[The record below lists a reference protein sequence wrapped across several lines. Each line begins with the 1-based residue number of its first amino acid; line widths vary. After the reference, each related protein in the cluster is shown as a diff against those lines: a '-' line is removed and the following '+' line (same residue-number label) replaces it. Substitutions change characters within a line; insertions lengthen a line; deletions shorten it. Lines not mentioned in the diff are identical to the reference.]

1 METVKIV
8 FDIDTKDIK
17 TSTDDLK
24 ALNKVTETEIE
35 TLKRLE
41 AESNASKVA
50 FSQLSKEIKSANAEL
65 VNVKKQFGD
74 ASKEAQSAQK
84 NVDSLTDKMAELKNT
99 VKPLDEA
106 FVSLRTQVKLAK
118 EEALKAA
125 DKFGEFSKEAN
136 AARQKAGLLA
146 DQMGDLN
153 RQVGLL
159 NPEAK
164 AKAFSNLGGA
174 VVGAFSVATGALQA
188 FGVKNKEVEELAMK
202 LQGALNITQGIA
214 SFGALK
220 ESLEDI
226 KIVLGFTTAAQEGL
240 TAAQRAQAIA
250 SAQAAAGIVTL
261 TATQEA
267 EAVAAVEAAAAN
279 TALNATFLANPV
291 FLVIAA
297 IGAFVGSLI
306 LLGNQYDN
314 TKNKQIDFTS
324 ENEELKKALEASK
337 ESAVRATLA
346 MIDLK
351 VAKGE
356 MSQADADIAKN
367 NINLAKSTEDVKKSI
382 LSNTATISAYRNS
395 LIDAKKQYEK
405 DIIEAEKTAR
415 FSGNAFADRQLA
427 QEKKIAKDRYDNLV
441 KDTKSRIKKEQ
452 EILIA
457 NQGNLNNIVSEAESQ
472 NTTTVID
479 EGKKRIESK
488 DAEAQKAN
496 AIIEKAWQDEYK
508 LIQLRQKNQVDDA
521 SSNEEKLALQQ
532 QFAVENFQYE
542 LKHLQETGA
551 TVTQLQTLWENY
563 YAVRTGLSAQQ
574 DKVFQDSCEKQLK
587 AQKDFIDQMAAI
599 SDKEKSP
606 TEKIQAENDAIDE
619 KYAKQYE
626 AAVKNGDDTTA
637 ITEAYLKAVEAQ
649 QKKLTDVI
657 VSEDEKR
664 KKSGMDAAMARYNR
678 EKEAMDRT
686 IQATNELFNALSA
699 IQAANY
705 NQETID
711 AQKQKEAGL
720 ISEEEYQK
728 KLKELKHR
736 QDVADKNAA
745 IFKATLDFA
754 AALINA
760 LKAPP
765 LAIPAQLAFVAAIA
779 GLNLAKIIA
788 TPLPKYQKGTLSVPG
803 MDMGRDSVQ
812 AMLQPGEAVI
822 PTATNRAYHPTIKAI
837 YEKKISP
844 SEINNF
850 VMSKTKGSP
859 SSTNM
864 TASIDTYA
872 LGRVLG
878 KNKGVQIEN
887 ANLVGK
893 AIAREL
899 GNRFNARQTL

>member
-8 FDIDTKDIK
+8 FDIDTASVK

-50 FSQLSKEIKSANAEL
+50 FSQLSKEIKSANTEL

-74 ASKEAQSAQK
+74 TSKEAQSAQK
-84 NVDSLTDKMAELKNT
+84 NVDTLTDKMAELKNT

-106 FVSLRTQVKLAK
+106 FVSLRTQVKQAK
-118 EEALKAA
+118 EEAQKAA
-125 DKFGEFSKEAN
+125 DKYGEFSKEAN
-136 AARQKAGLLA
+136 NARQKAGLLA

-153 RQVGLL
+153 RQVSLL

-220 ESLEDI
+220 ESLADI
-226 KIVLGFTTAAQEGL
+226 KVVLGFTTAAQEGMTLATGANVIVTQTL
-240 TAAQRAQAIA
+240 TAAEI
-250 SAQAAAGIVTL
+250 
-261 TATQEA
+261 
-267 EAVAAVEAAAAN
+267 EAAAAQK
-279 TALNATFLANPV
+279 ALNASMATNPIFLAV
-291 FLVIAA
+291 AA
-297 IGAFVGSLI
+297 IGALVGAYI
-306 LLGNQYDN
+306 LLNAEQNKNILNEKELAELKKKTVDLKNKEKQTAIDLLVATKEISKQEGERRKIELKRLEDTDELSKKTKTLTQDQIASNAKLIQFEKDAKELRADAAKERDPELRKALQANASSAESQLKTEREKNAKIKQSNQALQEQLN
-314 TKNKQIDFTS
+314 TINKTSSNERTQQDIDELNSKEDTDKKILASNEAAAAKNKQLRD
-324 ENEELKKALEASK
+324 KEA
-337 ESAVRATLA
+337 
-346 MIDLK
+346 
-351 VAKGE
+351 
-356 MSQADADIAKN
+356 ADK
-367 NINLAKSTEDVKKSI
+367 
-382 LSNTATISAYRNS
+382 
-395 LIDAKKQYEK
+395 
-405 DIIEAEKTAR
+405 
-415 FSGNAFADRQLA
+415 
-427 QEKKIAKDRYDNLV
+427 
-441 KDTKSRIKKEQ
+441 
-452 EILIA
+452 
-457 NQGNLNNIVSEAESQ
+457 
-472 NTTTVID
+472 
-479 EGKKRIESK
+479 
-488 DAEAQKAN
+488 
-496 AIIEKAWQDEYK
+496 EKAFQDELK

-521 SSNEEKLALQQ
+521 SSIEEKLALQQ
-532 QFAVENFQYE
+532 QFAVENFQLE
-542 LKHLQETGA
+542 LNHLQQTGA
-551 TVTQLQTLWENY
+551 TVTQLQTLWETY
-563 YAVRTGLSAQQ
+563 YGVRTGLSAQQ

-587 AQKDFIDQMAAI
+587 AQKDFIDKMKAI
-599 SDKEKSP
+599 SDKELSP
-606 TEKIQAENDAIDE
+606 VEKIQAENDAIDTA
-619 KYAKQYE
+619 YADQYA
-626 AAVKNGDDTTA
+626 AAVKNGDDTA
-637 ITEAYLKAVEAQ
+637 KITEAYLKAVAAQ
-649 QKKLTDVI
+649 QKKLTDVV

-664 KKSGMDAAMARYNR
+664 KKSGEDAAMARYNK
-678 EKEAMDRT
+678 EKAAMDRT
-686 IQATNELFNALSA
+686 IQATNELFNALSS

-736 QDVADKNAA
+736 QDVADKNGA

-765 LAIPAQLAFVAAIA
+765 LAVPAQLAFVAAIA

-850 VMSKTKGSP
+850 VMSRTKGSS

>member
-8 FDIDTKDIK
+8 FDIDTTSVK

-50 FSQLSKEIKSANAEL
+50 FSQLSKELKSANTEL
-65 VNVKKQFGD
+65 INAKKQFGD

-84 NVDSLTDKMAELKNT
+84 NVDALTDKMAELKT
-99 VKPLDEA
+99 VVKPLDDA

-118 EEALKAA
+118 EEAVKAA
-125 DKFGEFSKEAN
+125 EKYGEFSKEAN
-136 AARQKAGLLA
+136 NARQKAGLLA

-188 FGVKNKEVEELAMK
+188 FGVKNKEVEALAMK

-220 ESLEDI
+220 ESLADI
-226 KIVLGFTTAAQEGL
+226 KVVLGFTTAAQEGL
-240 TAAQRAQAIA
+240 TAAQRAQAIT
-250 SAQAAAGIVTL
+250 SAQAAAGTVTL
-261 TATQEA
+261 TAAQEA
-267 EAVAAVEAAAAN
+267 EAIAAAEASIATKGFTASLLSNPIFLVVAAIGALAAAYMTLNTEVKSAILNEQELADAKKKTVELKNKELQTSIDLRVAQGTLSKQKGEIEKIEAKRVEDSADLIKKLADLDKEENKNIETIKYKTELAKEYAKSTRESAPIFAAKATKEAAALKESNKEIVKSRKVVNEQLALLNKTAANEKEQQNIDELNSNKDLNKKNIASNEAAAA
-279 TALNATFLANPV
+279 
-291 FLVIAA
+291 
-297 IGAFVGSLI
+297 
-306 LLGNQYDN
+306 
-314 TKNKQIDFTS
+314 KNKQLRD
-324 ENEELKKALEASK
+324 KEA
-337 ESAVRATLA
+337 
-346 MIDLK
+346 
-351 VAKGE
+351 
-356 MSQADADIAKN
+356 ADK
-367 NINLAKSTEDVKKSI
+367 
-382 LSNTATISAYRNS
+382 
-395 LIDAKKQYEK
+395 
-405 DIIEAEKTAR
+405 
-415 FSGNAFADRQLA
+415 
-427 QEKKIAKDRYDNLV
+427 
-441 KDTKSRIKKEQ
+441 
-452 EILIA
+452 
-457 NQGNLNNIVSEAESQ
+457 
-472 NTTTVID
+472 
-479 EGKKRIESK
+479 
-488 DAEAQKAN
+488 
-496 AIIEKAWQDEYK
+496 EKAFQDELN
-508 LIQLRQKNQVDDA
+508 LIKLRQKNQVDDA
-521 SSNEEKLALQQ
+521 NSNEEKLALQQ

-649 QKKLTDVI
+649 QKKLTGVI
-657 VSEDEKR
+657 LSEDEKR

-765 LAIPAQLAFVAAIA
+765 LAVPAQLAFVAAIA

-803 MDMGRDSVQ
+803 MDTGRDSVQ

-850 VMSKTKGSP
+850 VMSRTKGSS